1 MLEGAESRAIAG
13 VVEADPF
20 FFSRSTFFF
29 HISSTPLDHSVSSCN
44 PSMASFSHFY
54 AELHGA
60 LMGSVQ
66 QLHANLRDPRS
77 QHLLNAYETVLT
89 ETFQVRCNGVIFLI
103 RCARGQAETL
113 RAALQAMVRV
123 EPSRIAETGA
133 MVMMSVP
140 CSRHVLS
147 MLRKESTHVCAANV

>member
-1 MLEGAESRAIAG
+1 
-13 VVEADPF
+13 
-20 FFSRSTFFF
+20 
-29 HISSTPLDHSVSSCN
+29 
-44 PSMASFSHFY
+44 MASFSHFY

-66 QLHANLRDPRS
+66 QLDANLRDPRS
-77 QHLLNAYETVLT
+77 QHLFNAYETVLT

-103 RCARGQAETL
+103 RSARDQAETL

-123 EPSRIAETGA
+123 DPSRIAETGA

-140 CSRHVLS
+140 CSPHVLS